1 MLLYASTLILM
12 NATSSNKLLGLGE
25 VADLLRLSK
34 QTVRRWIRTG
44 KLPAVKLGYNTF
56 RIERD
61 QIDRLI
67 VQRRTS
73 PVK

>member
-1 MLLYASTLILM
+1 MCLYASTLLLM
-12 NATSSNKLLGLGE
+12 KDISDNKLLGLGE

>member
-1 MLLYASTLILM
+1 MCLYASTLILM
-12 NATSSNKLLGLGE
+12 KDTLDNKLLGLGE

>member
-1 MLLYASTLILM
+1 M

-67 VQRRTS
+67 SVEDNS
-73 PVK
+73 